1 MPSFELIR
9 SLFFTITYQESEC
22 AKTKIVLSNPKHIK
36 QGQQPPDPS
45 FKLVHNA
52 LNQDFALSLMGDGRH
67 KGTSSAN
74 HQLYTAIA
82 V

>member
-22 AKTKIVLSNPKHIK
+22 ANTKTVLPNRKHTK

-45 FKLVHNA
+45 FKLVHKYTMPQTNT
-52 LNQDFALSLMGDGRH
+52 LSYPSLDG
-67 KGTSSAN
+67 
-74 HQLYTAIA
+74 
-82 V
+82 